1 MKDRKLKKEEKKKK
15 METKATV
22 PVSKLTASPEASKPT
37 VSSKAAS
44 TQGLP
49 GSTPSSPR
57 TPPGTPPEWASKP
70 LSPPPCQDLNQNRY
84 NPIEV
89 AISELKA
96 RIARDNPNFDEL
108 MELVRNSKLPSEVSQ
123 EDLDSDYPD
132 LDMENCEEEET
143 E

>member
-1 MKDRKLKKEEKKKK
+1 M
-15 METKATV
+15 
-22 PVSKLTASPEASKPT
+22 SKLTASPEASKPT

-44 TQGLP
+44 SYPPQGLP
-49 GSTPSSPR
+49 GSTPSSPL
-57 TPPGTPPEWASKP
+57 TPPGTPPEGASKP

-108 MELVRNSKLPSEVSQ
+108 VELVRNSKLPSEVSQ

-132 LDMENCEEEET
+132 FYLYMENCEEEET